1 MGFWPIRV
9 YPFPA
14 VGMATSTETRPLY
27 RFAPYEADAVR
38 SELRK
43 HGIRIRLERK
53 PWLLLLKLLERPGE
67 LVTRAE
73 LHRALWG
80 EDTFVD
86 FEHGLNVA
94 VKKLRAAL
102 CDSID
107 TPRFIETVSGEG
119 YRFIAEVESDASASP
134 VPASAEAV
142 PAGLAQSERGLVPAE
157 ASPPQ
162 WHGRKA
168 ALAFAAIIV
177 VALTLVMLVQRP
189 WRASPPRIVHSG
201 KAMLVVLPFQ
211 NLSGDPAQEYL
222 SDGMTEELST
232 QLGNLDPGRLGVIGR
247 TSAMTYKNSH
257 ATISDV
263 GKQLGVDY
271 VLEGSVRRDGNTLR
285 VTAQLIETAKQAHVW
300 AESYDRDMRELLQL
314 EADIAGNIAR
324 EVGASI
330 ALARPNP
337 PAGRRPNPEAHE
349 AYLLGRYYWN
359 RRAHGD
365 WKAAEE
371 HFRRAI
377 RLDPQYA
384 LAHAG
389 LAECRITKEE
399 ASAAALRAVELDPA
413 SAEARI
419 ALGWVE
425 LYKNFDVS
433 AGGRAFRS
441 AVELDPNYASAHHSF
456 GEFLAMM
463 GRFEEAIAE
472 KRQAV
477 ILDPLSAR
485 FRGALVELLALAGR
499 DEAARMEMRR
509 LLDLRPDSPLTH
521 LNLAEIHLRKGRYG
535 EAIRELQIY
544 AKHGD
549 DPILGRLGY
558 AYAKSG
564 RRKDAERILAELR
577 KLEGDSSLDIV
588 KIEIALGHKEEALT
602 WLETRYLAQADDDLL
617 WIKVDPVYEP
627 LRSDPR
633 FQALL
638 RRMNFPE

>member
-1 MGFWPIRV
+1 MLSV
-9 YPFPA
+9 T

-27 RFAPYEADAVR
+27 RFAPYEVDAVR
-38 SELRK
+38 GELRK
-43 HGIRIRLERK
+43 LGIRIRLERK
-53 PWLLLLKLLERPGE
+53 PWLMLVKLLERPGE

-102 CDSID
+102 CDSLD
-107 TPRFIETVSGEG
+107 APRYIETVPGEG
-119 YRFIAEVESDASASP
+119 YRFIASVKYGPASSSLATGTTEAVLPEGTGQRAASAPTGTFWLSARRAWAAATVAVLIVLLSIVLLQTSP
-134 VPASAEAV
+134 VRRDKA
-142 PAGLAQSERGLVPAE
+142 
-157 ASPPQ
+157 PP
-162 WHGRKA
+162 
-168 ALAFAAIIV
+168 
-177 VALTLVMLVQRP
+177 T
-189 WRASPPRIVHSG
+189 G

-211 NLSGDPAQEYL
+211 NLSGDPQQEFL
-222 SDGMTEELST
+222 SDGMTEELSAR
-232 QLGNLDPGRLGVIGR
+232 LGNLDPGRVGVIGR
-247 TSAMTYKNSH
+247 TSAMSYKNSH
-257 ATISDV
+257 TTITDI
-263 GKQLGVDY
+263 GKQLSVDY
-271 VLEGSVRRDGNTLR
+271 VLEGSIRRDGSKLR
-285 VTAQLIETAKQAHVW
+285 VTAQLIEVANQAHVW
-300 AESYDRDMRELLQL
+300 AESYDRDMHDLLQL

-324 EVGASI
+324 EVGISI
-330 ALARPNP
+330 ALDRPNP
-337 PAGRRPNPEAHE
+337 TTHRLPSPESHE

-359 RRAHGD
+359 RRAQGD

-389 LAECRITKEE
+389 LAECRIRREE

-425 LYKNFDVS
+425 LYKNFNVS

-441 AVELDPNYASAHHSF
+441 AVQLDPNYASAHHSY

-463 GRFEEAIAE
+463 GQFEEAIVE
-472 KRQAV
+472 KRRAV
-477 ILDPLSAR
+477 MLDPLSAR
-485 FRGALVELLALAGR
+485 FRGALVEVLALAGR
-499 DEAARMEMRR
+499 DDAARTEMQR

-521 LNLAEIHLRKGRYG
+521 LSLAEIHLRKDRYG

-564 RRKDAERILAELR
+564 RRKDAEQILAELR
-577 KLEGDSSLDIV
+577 KIERDSSLDIV
-588 KIEIALGHKEEALT
+588 RIEIALGRNDEALT
-602 WLETRYLAQADDDLL
+602 WLEKRYQSQADDDLL
-617 WIKVDPVYEP
+617 WIKVDPIYDP
-627 LRSDPR
+627 LRSNPR
-633 FQALL
+633 FQELL
-638 RRMNFPE
+638 RHMNFPQ